1 MLRIAIVAAVAFSA
15 CASAA
20 AQDRT
25 DVEQGAPWER
35 TQSEE
40 IFPEVR
46 HDGFVKSGDECGASR
61 FSHLVGEP
69 YAERHHAALPADSN
83 VVDGRRLTTLEY
95 TPARLNVVVNR
106 AGRIIAIGCF

>member
-1 MLRIAIVAAVAFSA
+1 MLRFAVIAAVFAA

-35 TQSEE
+35 RQAEE

-46 HDGFVKSGDECGASR
+46 HDGFVRSGDECGASR
-61 FSHLVGEP
+61 FAHLVGEQ
-69 YAERHHAALPADSN
+69 YAELHHAALPADSN

-95 TPARLNVVVNR
+95 TPARLNVVVNHS
-106 AGRIIAIGCF
+106 GRIVAIGCF

>member
-1 MLRIAIVAAVAFSA
+1 MLRIALVAVMFAA

-20 AQDRT
+20 AQDQT
-25 DVEQGAPWER
+25 DVEQGAHQER
-35 TQSEE
+35 MQSEE

-46 HDGFVKSGDECGASR
+46 RDGFVMSGDECGASR
-61 FSHLVGEP
+61 FSHLVGEQ
-69 YAERHHAALPADSN
+69 YAELHHAALPADSN

-95 TPARLNVVVNR
+95 TPAKLNVVVNR

>member
-1 MLRIAIVAAVAFSA
+1 MLRIAIIAAVFAA

-25 DVEQGAPWER
+25 DVEQGALWER
-35 TQSEE
+35 RQSEE

-46 HDGFVKSGDECGASR
+46 HDGFVMSGDECGASR
-61 FSHLVGEP
+61 FSHLVGEQ
-69 YAERHHAALPADSN
+69 YAELHHAALPANSI